1 MQFSL
6 RTPGSHSRLLTN
18 ILSVVAL
25 VCLLLT
31 GSAQL
36 QAQDK
41 VPENR
46 DPFRLDV
53 VPEEALAVIA
63 FRPAQLLAEPTLK
76 PIRELLLKDM
86 ERSPDMAFL
95 GLKPMDVKSVT
106 VIYLFLE
113 PGETGRVPFK
123 TVFLV
128 ETIDELKQ
136 AQMKQLF
143 SKSELVKT
151 EFQGKTLLT
160 KESEIG
166 DTLVF
171 LDENSFLIS
180 DKSSG
185 VKTVLDQLQNRDN
198 RVWTKRLT
206 GVSTASVAAGINMQA
221 LRTRLGEALIQPMT
235 QRIPAW
241 PMIAPIWQNTEIAT
255 LGVTV
260 QKDLSLKLIFEQKNN
275 SEQLKQSLDGLLL
288 LGKNMIRQFQATRG
302 NLNRPLQPN
311 EESYLK
317 RLENA
322 FTETQ
327 VTQNDTRVT
336 FSSVFK
342 QDLLSQMVD
351 LTIPAIHQA
360 RAAARRAR
368 SRNNIK
374 QIMLALHNYHERH
387 QHLPPAVVIGP
398 DGKTPHSWRVELLPY
413 LDQQVLY
420 DQYRMNE
427 PWDSE
432 HNLKIAETVVPV
444 FHCPGSKKPA
454 NSSYFVVVG
463 DGTAFG
469 KKEGVSFKEITGG
482 TTQAIAIVEA
492 KRDIPWT
499 KPEDIAFD
507 GKKLPKF
514 GGYHPGGYQVGIC
527 DGSVKFISDLLDD
540 NTLKTLLSIKESLPK
555 R

>member
-1 MQFSL
+1 MQCSL
-6 RTPGSHSRLLTN
+6 RSPGSRSRLLSI
-18 ILSVVAL
+18 ILSVGAL

-41 VPENR
+41 VPEKR
-46 DPFRLDV
+46 EPFRLDV

-63 FRPAQLLAEPTLK
+63 FRPAQLLSEPTLK

-143 SKSELVKT
+143 SKSELVKAD
-151 EFQGKTLLT
+151 FQGKTLLT
-160 KESEIG
+160 KDSKNR

-171 LDENSFLIS
+171 LDQNSFLIS
-180 DKSSG
+180 DKTSG
-185 VKTVLDQLQNRDN
+185 VKTILDQLQNRDN

-206 GVSTASVAAGINMQA
+206 GVSTTSVAAGINMQA

-235 QRIPAW
+235 NRIPAW
-241 PMIAPIWQNTEIAT
+241 PLIAPIWENTEIAT
-255 LGVTV
+255 LGVTL
-260 QKDLSLKLIFEQKNN
+260 QKDLSLKLIFDQKNN
-275 SEQLKQSLDGLLL
+275 SEQLKQSLDALLL

-302 NLNRPLQPN
+302 NLDRPLRPN

-322 FTETQ
+322 FTEAQ
-327 VTQNDTRVT
+327 VTQNDSRVT

-342 QDLLSQMVD
+342 QDLLNQMVD
-351 LTIPAIHQA
+351 LTIPAIHHA
-360 RAAARRAR
+360 RTAARRAR
-368 SRNNIK
+368 SKNNIK
-374 QIMLALHNYHERH
+374 QILLALHNYHERYNH
-387 QHLPPAVVIGP
+387 FPPAVVLGP

-413 LDQQVLY
+413 LDQQALY

-444 FHCPGSKKPA
+444 FSHPSSSKPA
-454 NSSYFVVVG
+454 NTGYFVVVG

-469 KKEGVSFKEITGG
+469 SKEGVSFKEITGG
-482 TTQAIAIVEA
+482 TTQTIAIVEA

-499 KPEDIAFD
+499 KPEDIAYD

-514 GGYHPGGYQVGIC
+514 GGYYQGGSQVGMC
-527 DGSVKFISDLLDD
+527 DGSVKFISEFLDD
-540 NTLKTLLSIKESLPK
+540 DTLKTLLSIKESLPE